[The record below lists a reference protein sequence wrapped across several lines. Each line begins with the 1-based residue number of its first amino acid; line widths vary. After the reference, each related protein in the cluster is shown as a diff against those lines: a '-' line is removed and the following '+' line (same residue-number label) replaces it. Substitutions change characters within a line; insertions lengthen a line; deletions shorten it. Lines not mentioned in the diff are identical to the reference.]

1 MDKFRVRGYEGRKS
15 KTMDPLY
22 NMHLNFRSFL
32 SGKKCALYTG
42 KYGIHNLPSRFSTVL
57 PVQCHGYRDWSGFLV
72 GRAHGLS
79 LQVGQVLRSSSYL
92 GLGSA
97 VPAPMFLATQPPYGT

>member
-15 KTMDPLY
+15 KTMDPFY

-57 PVQCHGYRDWSGFLV
+57 PVQCHGYWDWSGFWW
-72 GRAHGLS
+72 AGLMAS